1 MTRAPA
7 CAPAYPSPAP
17 YRRHMRVLRF
27 VGPGE
32 DGDSVIVE
40 TADGEE
46 AFSLPID
53 DDLRGAVR
61 ASVSPAREVRPEQK
75 PITPREIQV
84 RVRAGEVPEQ
94 IADDAGM
101 PLERVLL
108 FARQVLEERARITD
122 EARRARARRNTADG
136 QLVEF
141 GTAVDGRFAV
151 HAIEP
156 ANVRWDSLRGADGH
170 WVVSAAWHGTDGA
183 DRIARW
189 SFALATRTLT
199 PLDETAADLLSD
211 RPIRPVVRAVPDMPS
226 DATPEETTGPIPL
239 PIMRGADPR
248 PGSPDAPPSRA
259 MRPAAGEN
267 EAAPLP
273 FAGTDSP
280 PATGAAR
287 RSSRSPRGG
296 RNPAVPAASVPTEST
311 DNGRSTASPPPES
324 ARSAELPAPEPT
336 RPSKPKVPSWDDILL
351 GVRRNRD

>member
-1 MTRAPA
+1 
-7 CAPAYPSPAP
+7 
-17 YRRHMRVLRF
+17 MRELRF

-32 DGDSVIVE
+32 DGGSVIVE

-61 ASVSPAREVRPEQK
+61 SDVAPAQEVRSDQV

-84 RVRAGEVPEQ
+84 RVRAGEVPEHV
-94 IADDAGM
+94 AEEAGM

-156 ANVRWDSLRGADGH
+156 SDVRWDALRGADGQ
-170 WVVSAAWHGTDGA
+170 WVVSAAWHGMDAA

-189 SFALATRTLT
+189 SFALASRTLT

-211 RPIRPVVRAVPDMPS
+211 RPIRPVVRAVPDMPP
-226 DATPEETTGPIPL
+226 DATPEETTGPIPMPL
-239 PIMRGADPR
+239 MRDADPR
-248 PGSPDAPPSRA
+248 PGPPVAPAARAIRPPAGESAAPPL
-259 MRPAAGEN
+259 
-267 EAAPLP
+267 PL
-273 FAGTDSP
+273 AGTDLLRL
-280 PATGAAR
+280 PAPGAAR
-287 RSSRSPRGG
+287 PAHREGAGVRPCRPHRHRRS
-296 RNPAVPAASVPTEST
+296 
-311 DNGRSTASPPPES
+311 
-324 ARSAELPAPEPT
+324 PEPT
-336 RPSKPKVPSWDDILL
+336 RATPRRRQPNPSRPAERPVAEPARPSKPKVPSWDDILL

>member
-1 MTRAPA
+1 
-7 CAPAYPSPAP
+7 
-17 YRRHMRVLRF
+17 MRQLRF

-32 DGDSVIVE
+32 DGDHLIVE
-40 TADGEE
+40 TAGGEE

-53 DDLRGAVR
+53 DDVRSAVR
-61 ASVSPAREVRPEQK
+61 KSAAASREIRPRET

-84 RVRAGEVPEQ
+84 RVRAGALPEQ
-94 IADDAGM
+94 IAEEAGM
-101 PLERVLL
+101 PLERVLV

-141 GTAVDGRFAV
+141 GAAVDGRFA
-151 HAIEP
+151 AQSIEP
-156 ANVRWDSLRGADGH
+156 SDVRWDALRGGDGQ
-170 WVVSAAWHGTDGA
+170 WIVSAAWRGA
-183 DRIARW
+183 DVDRIARW

-211 RPIRPVVRAVPDMPS
+211 RSIRPVVRAVPDMPS

-239 PIMRGADPR
+239 PLMRGADPR
-248 PGSPDAPPSRA
+248 PGSSIAPAPRA
-259 MRPAAGEN
+259 IRPAASES

-273 FAGTDSP
+273 LAGTDSP

-296 RNPAVPAASVPTEST
+296 RNPAVPAASVPTESA
-311 DNGRSTASPPPES
+311 DNGRSTASARPES
-324 ARSAELPAPEPT
+324 ARSEPPAPEPT
-336 RPSKPKVPSWDDILL
+336 RPGKPKVPSWDDILL
-351 GVRRNRD
+351 GVRRNHD

>member
-1 MTRAPA
+1 
-7 CAPAYPSPAP
+7 
-17 YRRHMRVLRF
+17 MRELRF

-61 ASVSPAREVRPEQK
+61 ATVTPAREARPEPV

-108 FARQVLEERARITD
+108 FARSVLEERARITD

-151 HAIEP
+151 HAVEP
-156 ANVRWDSLRGADGH
+156 SDVRWDSLRGADGQ
-170 WVVSAAWHGTDGA
+170 WVVSAAWRGTDTA

-211 RPIRPVVRAVPDMPS
+211 RPIRPVVRSVPNLPS
-226 DATPEETTGPIPL
+226 DATPEETTGPIPMPL
-239 PIMRGADPR
+239 MRSLDPR
-248 PGSPDAPPSRA
+248 PGSPVASASRVVRPVTGENAAAPPL
-259 MRPAAGEN
+259 
-267 EAAPLP
+267 PL
-273 FAGTDSP
+273 AGTDP
-280 PATGAAR
+280 PAATGGGR
-287 RSSRSPRGG
+287 RSARSARGG
-296 RNPAVPAASVPTEST
+296 RSTAVPAASAPTEPPDNPRGTAAVPAEST
-311 DNGRSTASPPPES
+311 
-324 ARSAELPAPEPT
+324 RSAEPPVPEPT

>member
-1 MTRAPA
+1 
-7 CAPAYPSPAP
+7 
-17 YRRHMRVLRF
+17 MRELHF

-32 DGDSVIVE
+32 DGGSVIVE

-61 ASVSPAREVRPEQK
+61 PDVAPAREVRTDQV

-84 RVRAGEVPEQ
+84 RVRAGEVPEH
-94 IADDAGM
+94 IAEEAGM

-156 ANVRWDSLRGADGH
+156 SDVRWDALRGTDGQ
-170 WVVSAAWHGTDGA
+170 WVVSAAWHGMDAA

-189 SFALATRTLT
+189 SFALASRTLT

-211 RPIRPVVRAVPDMPS
+211 RPIRPVVRAVPDMPP
-226 DATPEETTGPIPL
+226 DATPEETTGPIPMPL
-239 PIMRGADPR
+239 MRDVDPR
-248 PGSPDAPPSRA
+248 PGPPVAPAARA
-259 MRPAAGEN
+259 IRPAAGES
-267 EAAPLP
+267 AAPPLP
-273 FAGTDSP
+273 LAGTDLP
-280 PATGAAR
+280 PATGAGR
-287 RSSRSPRGG
+287 RASRSPRAG
-296 RNPAVPAASVPTEST
+296 RSPALPAASAPTDPEANPRDTVS
-311 DNGRSTASPPPES
+311 APAES
-324 ARSAELPAPEPT
+324 ARSAERPAAEPA

>member
-1 MTRAPA
+1 
-7 CAPAYPSPAP
+7 
-17 YRRHMRVLRF
+17 MRELRF

-32 DGDSVIVE
+32 DGDYVIVE
-40 TADGEE
+40 IADGEE

-61 ASVSPAREVRPEQK
+61 ESAAPAREARPEPT

-84 RVRAGEVPEQ
+84 RVRAGGVPEQ
-94 IADDAGM
+94 IADETGM

-108 FARQVLEERARITD
+108 FGRQVLEERARITD
-122 EARRARARRNTADG
+122 EARRARARRSTADG

-156 ANVRWDSLRGADGH
+156 SDIRWDSLRGTDGQ
-170 WVVSAAWHGTDGA
+170 WVVSAAWRGTDAA

-211 RPIRPVVRAVPDMPS
+211 RPIRPIVRAVPDMPP

-239 PIMRGADPR
+239 PLARGADPG
-248 PGSPDAPPSRA
+248 PGAPGAQASRGI
-259 MRPAAGEN
+259 RPAAGED
-267 EAAPLP
+267 EAAPTLP
-273 FAGTDSP
+273 LAGTDP
-280 PATGAAR
+280 LAVTGSAR
-287 RSSRSPRGG
+287 RSSRSARGG
-296 RNPAVPAASVPTEST
+296 RNAAVPAPTEPA
-311 DNGRSTASPPPES
+311 DNLRGTATAQAES
-324 ARSAELPAPEPT
+324 ARAAEPPATEQA

>member
-1 MTRAPA
+1 
-7 CAPAYPSPAP
+7 
-17 YRRHMRVLRF
+17 MRELRF

-32 DGDSVIVE
+32 DGDYVIVE
-40 TADGEE
+40 IADGGE

-61 ASVSPAREVRPEQK
+61 ENMAPARVVHPEQT

-94 IADDAGM
+94 IAEAAGM
-101 PLERVLL
+101 SLERVLL
-108 FARQVLEERARITD
+108 FGRQVLEERARITD

-151 HAIEP
+151 HAIAP
-156 ANVRWDSLRGADGH
+156 SDIRWDALRGTDGQ
-170 WVVSAAWHGTDGA
+170 WVVSAAWRGTDA
-183 DRIARW
+183 SDRIARW

-211 RPIRPVVRAVPDMPS
+211 RPIRPIVRAVPDPPP

-239 PIMRGADPR
+239 PLARGADPG
-248 PGSPDAPPSRA
+248 PGAPVAQASRGI
-259 MRPAAGEN
+259 RPAAGED
-267 EAAPLP
+267 EAAPTLP
-273 FAGTDSP
+273 LAGTDSP
-280 PATGAAR
+280 AGPGSAR

-296 RNPAVPAASVPTEST
+296 RNPAGPAPTEPT
-311 DNGRSTASPPPES
+311 DNSRGRATEPAEPPVTEH
-324 ARSAELPAPEPT
+324 A

>member
-1 MTRAPA
+1 
-7 CAPAYPSPAP
+7 
-17 YRRHMRVLRF
+17 MRELRF

-32 DGDSVIVE
+32 DGDYVIVE
-40 TADGEE
+40 IADGEE

-61 ASVSPAREVRPEQK
+61 ENMTPAPVARPEQT

-84 RVRAGEVPEQ
+84 RVRAGEVPER
-94 IADDAGM
+94 IAEEAGM

-108 FARQVLEERARITD
+108 FANQVLEERARITD

-156 ANVRWDSLRGADGH
+156 SDIRWDSLRGTDGQ
-170 WVVSAAWHGTDGA
+170 WVVSAAWRGTDAA

-211 RPIRPVVRAVPDMPS
+211 RPIRPIVRAVPDMPP

-239 PIMRGADPR
+239 PLARGADPG
-248 PGSPDAPPSRA
+248 PGAPVAQASRGI
-259 MRPAAGEN
+259 RPAAGED
-267 EAAPLP
+267 EDAPTLP
-273 FAGTDSP
+273 LAGTDP
-280 PATGAAR
+280 PAGTGSAR

-296 RNPAVPAASVPTEST
+296 RNPATPAPLEPTDDPRGRATAPAESVRPTE
-311 DNGRSTASPPPES
+311 PPVTEHV
-324 ARSAELPAPEPT
+324 

>member
-1 MTRAPA
+1 
-7 CAPAYPSPAP
+7 
-17 YRRHMRVLRF
+17 MRELRF

-32 DGDSVIVE
+32 DGDYVIVE
-40 TADGEE
+40 IADGGE

-61 ASVSPAREVRPEQK
+61 ENMAPARVVHPEQT

-94 IADDAGM
+94 IAEDAGM

-151 HAIEP
+151 HAIQP
-156 ANVRWDSLRGADGH
+156 SDIRWDSLRGTDGQ
-170 WVVSAAWHGTDGA
+170 WVVSAAWRGTDA
-183 DRIARW
+183 SDRIARW

-211 RPIRPVVRAVPDMPS
+211 RPIRPIVRAVPDMPP

-239 PIMRGADPR
+239 PVARGANPGPGAPR
-248 PGSPDAPPSRA
+248 AQGSRGI
-259 MRPAAGEN
+259 RPAAGED
-267 EAAPLP
+267 EATPTLPL
-273 FAGTDSP
+273 AGTDP
-280 PATGAAR
+280 PAATGPAR
-287 RSSRSPRGG
+287 RSSRSPRDG
-296 RNPAVPAASVPTEST
+296 RNAAVAPTEPS
-311 DNGRSTASPPPES
+311 DNPRGAATEPAEPPVTEH
-324 ARSAELPAPEPT
+324 A

>member
-1 MTRAPA
+1 
-7 CAPAYPSPAP
+7 
-17 YRRHMRVLRF
+17 MRELRF

-40 TADGEE
+40 TAGGEE

-61 ASVSPAREVRPEQK
+61 ATVTPAHEVRSEQV

-84 RVRAGEVPEQ
+84 RVRAGEVPER
-94 IADDAGM
+94 IAEDAGM

-151 HAIEP
+151 HAVEP
-156 ANVRWDSLRGADGH
+156 SDVRWDSLRGADGQ
-170 WVVSAAWHGTDGA
+170 WVVSAAWRGTDTA

-189 SFALATRTLT
+189 SFTLATRTLT

-211 RPIRPVVRAVPDMPS
+211 RPIRPVVRPVPDLPS
-226 DATPEETTGPIPL
+226 DATPEETTGPIPMPL
-239 PIMRGADPR
+239 MRGADPR
-248 PGSPDAPPSRA
+248 PGSPAAPAARV
-259 MRPAAGEN
+259 MRPVAGEN
-267 EAAPLP
+267 TAAPPLP
-273 FAGTDSP
+273 LAGTDP
-280 PATGAAR
+280 LPATGTSR
-287 RSSRSPRGG
+287 RSARSPRGG
-296 RNPAVPAASVPTEST
+296 RSPALPAASAAMEAS
-311 DNGRSTASPPPES
+311 DNPRGTASVPAES
-324 ARSAELPAPEPT
+324 ARSAEPPVTEPA
-336 RPSKPKVPSWDDILL
+336 RPGKPKVPSWDDILL
-351 GVRRNRD
+351 GVRRKGD

>member
-1 MTRAPA
+1 
-7 CAPAYPSPAP
+7 
-17 YRRHMRVLRF
+17 MRELRF

-32 DGDSVIVE
+32 DGDYVIVE

-61 ASVSPAREVRPEQK
+61 ESAAPAREARPEQT

-84 RVRAGEVPEQ
+84 RVRAGGVPEQ
-94 IADDAGM
+94 IADETGM

-108 FARQVLEERARITD
+108 FGRQVLEERARITD
-122 EARRARARRNTADG
+122 EARRARARRNSPDG

-156 ANVRWDSLRGADGH
+156 SDIRWDSLRGADGQ
-170 WVVSAAWHGTDGA
+170 WVVSAAWRGTDAA

-211 RPIRPVVRAVPDMPS
+211 RPIRPIVRAVPDMPP

-239 PIMRGADPR
+239 PLARGAN
-248 PGSPDAPPSRA
+248 PGPGAPQGSRGI
-259 MRPAAGEN
+259 RPAAGED
-267 EAAPLP
+267 EATPTLPL
-273 FAGTDSP
+273 AGTDP
-280 PATGAAR
+280 PAATGPAR
-287 RSSRSPRGG
+287 RSSRSPRDG
-296 RNPAVPAASVPTEST
+296 RNAAVAPTEPS
-311 DNGRSTASPPPES
+311 DNPRGAATEPAEPPVTEH
-324 ARSAELPAPEPT
+324 A